1 MANKVLVVDDE
12 PDLVDSLKADL
23 ELQGY
28 RVLTA
33 LDGKRALEIAYQEI
47 PDLIVLDLVLPVLDG
62 YGVLKQLKAD
72 RRCRKIPVLVISA
85 RSDTESLSNSL
96 DWGDADS
103 YYVKPLQM
111 DVLHQLIH
119 NMIWATRQVG

>member
-12 PDLVDSLKADL
+12 PDIIDSLKIDL

-33 LDGKRALEIAYQEI
+33 LDGRKALEIASREI

-62 YGVLKQLKAD
+62 YGVLKQLRAD

-85 RSDTESLSNSL
+85 RSDAEGLSNSL
-96 DWGDADS
+96 DWGDADR
-103 YYVKPLQM
+103 YYGKPLQL
-111 DVLHQLIH
+111 DVLHQLIQ
-119 NMIWATRQVG
+119 NMMEKSKVER